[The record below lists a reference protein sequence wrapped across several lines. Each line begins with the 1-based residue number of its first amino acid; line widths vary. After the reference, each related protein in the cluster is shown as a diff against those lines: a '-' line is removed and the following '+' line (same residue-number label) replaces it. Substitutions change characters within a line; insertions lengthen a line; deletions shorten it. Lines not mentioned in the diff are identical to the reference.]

1 MADKSKKQLA
11 TVILISR
18 QLRLDL
24 IDVQALDTSLSDNAF
39 RIHCVISTHFGN
51 KSGLTF
57 VSIEYL
63 AAATGKSVAT
73 VQRAILELEK
83 AGYLIV
89 KRRCLGTR
97 TFRGKV
103 YQNYGAKG
111 AANEYL
117 PAIDAAQITTMNS
130 SGKNL
135 GDRVVAAWQERV
147 QRLLSKHI
155 KNEVLTEPKDIT
167 GEVLPETQSTSFGQ
181 PKDLTS
187 DVPTLS
193 SPSEKNSTRARGPSR
208 PDGLGPFGAIISKR
222 VGDANYR
229 SWFATAS
236 IVSETLDS
244 VTLSVES
251 KYKRDHI
258 MAQFVPEILD
268 CCRAAK
274 PTVLRVDVVVREAA

>member
-1 MADKSKKQLA
+1 MAEKSKKQSA

-83 AGYLIV
+83 TGYLII

-117 PAIDAAQITTMNS
+117 PAIDAAQVTTMNS

-147 QRLLSKHI
+147 QRLVSKHL
-155 KNEVLTEPKDIT
+155 KNDMLTKPKHIADEVLSEA
-167 GEVLPETQSTSFGQ
+167 QSTSFGQ
-181 PKDLTS
+181 PKHLTG
-187 DVPTLS
+187 DVPTLT
-193 SPSEKNSTRARGPSR
+193 SPTEKNSLRARGPSR
-208 PDGLGPFGAIISKR
+208 PDGLGPFGAMISKR
-222 VGDANYR
+222 IGDAAYSHGSGRPR
-229 SWFATAS
+229 SPRRRRTA
-236 IVSETLDS
+236 
-244 VTLSVES
+244 
-251 KYKRDHI
+251 
-258 MAQFVPEILD
+258 
-268 CCRAAK
+268 
-274 PTVLRVDVVVREAA
+274 